1 MLSGYIVSWFNRDI
15 AMEFAFNR
23 PLTADNSY
31 QIFYFGAISM
41 PSFIDWKA
49 YLWISLGGI

>member
-1 MLSGYIVSWFNRDI
+1 MGLVLHADERQKYDLIAQ

-31 QIFYFGAISM
+31 QC
-41 PSFIDWKA
+41 
-49 YLWISLGGI
+49 

>member
-1 MLSGYIVSWFNRDI
+1 MLSGYIVSWFNRTM

-31 QIFYFGAISM
+31 QIF
-41 PSFIDWKA
+41 
-49 YLWISLGGI
+49 